1 MPGDDTLFYGVF
13 ATSTTGLMGSAICAF
28 RLEDI
33 DHAFAGRF
41 KEQASS
47 TSAWLPVLSTKVP
60 EPRPGQCVNDTETLP
75 GNNNVPLEIFN
86 IYYLKYV
93 NVGRVSSTGSDD
105 ESACVINSTTH
116 TFIRQ
121 HDSGVTDPCHGGSSA
136 TSISV

>member
-1 MPGDDTLFYGVF
+1 MPEDDTLFYGVF
-13 ATSTTGLMGSAICAF
+13 TTSTTGLMGSAICTF

-75 GNNNVPLEIFN
+75 G
-86 IYYLKYV
+86 KYH
-93 NVGRVSSTGSDD
+93 NR
-105 ESACVINSTTH
+105 
-116 TFIRQ
+116 
-121 HDSGVTDPCHGGSSA
+121 
-136 TSISV
+136 SV